1 MKKLL
6 YTALLACLM
15 VSCGQK
21 DLWYFD
27 GNISEDVLRRYL
39 SRAVTMSEFLTVD
52 PFCNDGC
59 YPDKEADIEFIK
71 KSGAKYIGRSI
82 YRWGSEEVLNDPRFW
97 EGAKSLMDRVHEFDE
112 DVIFQAAIF
121 EAVYRKGVSSIK
133 IPEWTFTIFGLPA
146 EDRCFDY
153 ASMLFDDGT
162 YVDIWGE
169 GGSVPDITKMETQLW
184 YAFLVGSYINLGIES
199 IHLGQVHLTGKD
211 DEGWHVWDSFLGRMR
226 AYAAQNARRHFVLF
240 DAHAG
245 RTGMMIGDRSLIDHN
260 AYPLRIKEV
269 PEKPMEGILE
279 MGHFDSLYGLSKGCV
294 TPSGWRCSALPYIV
308 EFDNFG
314 YRADYGT
321 ANLNDH
327 YVWGYDEITWFYIQ
341 SDEYKKQWLKY
352 AYNWLKE
359 NDSNGYLE
367 MPGARVVSIP
377 GQEGFM
383 GRAVD
388 KTEAVPYGMG
398 IADTI
403 TQLWKEN

>member
-1 MKKLL
+1 
-6 YTALLACLM
+6 
-15 VSCGQK
+15 
-21 DLWYFD
+21 
-27 GNISEDVLRRYL
+27 
-39 SRAVTMSEFLTVD
+39 
-52 PFCNDGC
+52 
-59 YPDKEADIEFIK
+59 
-71 KSGAKYIGRSI
+71 
-82 YRWGSEEVLNDPRFW
+82 
-97 EGAKSLMDRVHEFDE
+97 
-112 DVIFQAAIF
+112 
-121 EAVYRKGVSSIK
+121 
-133 IPEWTFTIFGLPA
+133 
-146 EDRCFDY
+146 
-153 ASMLFDDGT
+153 MLFDDGT
-162 YVDIWGE
+162 YVDIWGK

-199 IHLGQVHLTGKD
+199 IHLGQVHLTGKN

-226 AYAAQNARRHFVLF
+226 AYAAQNARRHFILF

-308 EFDNFG
+308 EFDNIG

-377 GQEGFM
+377 GQAGFM